1 MEIRLAAKR
10 LTRVWLATEDYFSHW
25 TYRAYN
31 GMIVYADICYD
42 ITHFCG
48 VDDCAEKYRIQYGD

>member
-10 LTRVWLATEDYFSHW
+10 FTTVWLNVEDYLNHW
-25 TYRAYN
+25 TYRLYN
-31 GMIVYADICYD
+31 HMIVYADICYD

-48 VDDCAEKYRIQYGD
+48 INEYSEKEKIQYGD